1 MNSITAILFI
11 LFIFT
16 TIAAL
21 GYSTLKNKQH
31 LALCDAF
38 RDKFGFLP
46 GGITI
51 AQTGGIFLT
60 FQKDLFFF
68 FPLIFRKGSFIVRD
82 MDPEHYDFI
91 RDLPNGMKKWL
102 KVKFSLFL
110 IAIIFF
116 TTFLISDLVILK

>member
-82 MDPEHYDFI
+82 MDPASGWSGDGAF
-91 RDLPNGMKKWL
+91 RRGGQFAN
-102 KVKFSLFL
+102 
-110 IAIIFF
+110 
-116 TTFLISDLVILK
+116 